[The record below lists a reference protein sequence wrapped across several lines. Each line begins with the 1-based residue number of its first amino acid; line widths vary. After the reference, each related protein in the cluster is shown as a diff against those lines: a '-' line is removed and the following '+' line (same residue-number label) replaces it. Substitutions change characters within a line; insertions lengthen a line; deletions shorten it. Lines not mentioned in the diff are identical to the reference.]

1 MDLET
6 GTYEPGF
13 VGIRFCQEWW
23 VIKLQTQMFEKQIK
37 LAN

>member
-23 VIKLQTQMFEKQIK
+23 VDEETRMFEQQTE
-37 LAN
+37 LAS